1 MDDFAQLIKKSEEIE
16 DFFLRGI
23 WLRGGGYIDLSMES
37 MDDKDSLDSFN
48 TELMNDDSLLQIT
61 EGHYRT
67 ETHGIVTWN
76 RYRYVKIS
84 DIVELV
90 FDENTKPRK

>member
-1 MDDFAQLIKKSEEIE
+1 MDDFAQLIKKSEETE
-16 DFFLRGI
+16 DFFLHGI
-23 WLRGGGYIDLSMES
+23 RLRGGGYIDLSMES
-37 MDDKDSLDSFN
+37 MGDKGSLDRFN
-48 TELMNDDSLLQIT
+48 TELMNHDTLLQIT
-61 EGHYRT
+61 EGHFRT
-67 ETHGIVTWN
+67 ETNGMVTWN